1 MLKKIFIILTAIIGI
16 LIILVIAGY
25 LFNSSKD
32 SSEAAA
38 ETSSSSIFEEVSNLE
53 ALELGI
59 IDGQQLREQNGI
71 SDIEDENIDNENE
84 AVKSVNVF
92 MTLRSVQDDIK
103 IKILNSENSELVS
116 NVGFEVTVKGN
127 DKTLTYT
134 DTDKDGIIY
143 I

>member
-1 MLKKIFIILTAIIGI
+1 MFKKIFIVLTAVIGI
-16 LIILVIAGY
+16 LIILVIAGF

-71 SDIEDENIDNENE
+71 SDIDDENISAKFENG
-84 AVKSVNVF
+84 V
-92 MTLRSVQDDIK
+92 LK
-103 IKILNSENSELVS
+103 IAIPKIMP
-116 NVGFEVTVKGN
+116 KM
-127 DKTLTYT
+127 
-134 DTDKDGIIY
+134 I
-143 I
+143 